1 MIRRLVSPVIR
12 VAVREQ
18 MAGQSELEV
27 GKRIETLSDV
37 VNRTTTVVIFV
48 VAVVT
53 VLPLFGIAAGPLI
66 AGLGLVGLAVG
77 FGAQN
82 LVRDVINGLEIL
94 IENQYARGDYV
105 RLGSVSG
112 VVEDI
117 NLRRTVLRD
126 FDGNVHFVSHGH
138 IDVASNFTRGASRV
152 NFNVFVSYGV
162 DLERVFAVID
172 RAGAE
177 LAADAEYAPL
187 IRKAARAAGVDAFG
201 EASLQVRVEGVT
213 EPGEQWRV
221 AGELRRR
228 LKLAFDA
235 EGISLRP

>member
-1 MIRRLVSPVIR
+1 MTKLNIGVTSSGRQFTLPFDAALQKFALMGISGSGKSSTATVMAEEMCKANLPWIALDPVSVWWGLRSNRDGSPGGHPV
-12 VAVREQ
+12 
-18 MAGQSELEV
+18 
-27 GKRIETLSDV
+27 V
-37 VNRTTTVVIFV
+37 VFGGDHGD
-48 VAVVT
+48 
-53 VLPLFGIAAGPLI
+53 LPLEKGAGAKIAEA
-66 AGLGLVGLAVG
+66 LVT
-77 FGAQN
+77 
-82 LVRDVINGLEIL
+82 E
-94 IENQYARGDYV
+94 
-105 RLGSVSG
+105 S
-112 VVEDI
+112 
-117 NLRRTVLRD
+117 
-126 FDGNVHFVSHGH
+126 
-138 IDVASNFTRGASRV
+138 
-152 NFNVFVSYGV
+152 
-162 DLERVFAVID
+162 VFAVID